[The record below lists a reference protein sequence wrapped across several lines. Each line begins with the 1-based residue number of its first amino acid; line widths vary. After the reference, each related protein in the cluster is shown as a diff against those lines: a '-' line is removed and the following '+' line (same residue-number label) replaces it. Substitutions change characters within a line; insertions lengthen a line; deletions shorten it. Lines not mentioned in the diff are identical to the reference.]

1 MKNLGAAVL
10 VPSQAKAVIFAN
22 LTDEYCWNPL
32 LAVTVIKSQVHCW
45 SFSAFNHRAL
55 ASLASL
61 LPLVVDTTVFVPN
74 SSFRIFPCAF
84 PSAQNAS
91 LPPSLRRF
99 FGMCLVKFHIVFF
112 FFSEGFC

>member
-45 SFSAFNHRAL
+45 SFSAFNHPAP

-61 LPLVVDTTVFVPN
+61 LPLVVDTTVFVSN

-84 PSAQNAS
+84 PSAQNAP

-99 FGMCLVKFHIVFF
+99 FVMCLVKFHIVFF
-112 FFSEGFC
+112 